1 MECITKS
8 LEFAAGA
15 SRTLR
20 LLSARKGAKRV
31 VVDSCPRSRPAPPP
45 RPSTVLYHSN
55 SYRVPIPRAEAAAGL
70 QITAELGIALCMD
83 GPNALLS
90 RDSDQYVSQLHL

>member
-31 VVDSCPRSRPAPPP
+31 VVDSCPGSRPAPPP

-55 SYRVPIPRAEAAAGL
+55 NSYRVPIPRAEAL
-70 QITAELGIALCMD
+70 QITAELGTALCMD

-90 RDSDQYVSQLHL
+90 RDSDQYVSQLHV

>member
-20 LLSARKGAKRV
+20 LLSARKGAKTV
-31 VVDSCPRSRPAPPP
+31 VVESWTPGSRPAPHHAQ
-45 RPSTVLYHSN
+45 VLYNSN
-55 SYRVPIPRAEAAAGL
+55 SHRVQFQGQR
-70 QITAELGIALCMD
+70 
-83 GPNALLS
+83 LLRGCKS
-90 RDSDQYVSQLHL
+90 PLSWG